1 MLDEVGIIHMNGR
14 IYDPKLGRFLQAD
27 ASIDGVTSTQGYN
40 RYSYVHN
47 NPLNAIDPSG
57 HFSLRKYVGLIVA
70 VIGTYICGPQ
80 CGQLGYA
87 IIGASAGAA
96 GAAGAAANGDNIL
109 QGAVLGGISGT
120 AFSGVAGADF
130 SGLGAFAGAVK
141 FASFGAVGGVTA
153 VLAGGKFGHGF
164 IAAGAGGTVGG
175 KIDNIGGSGGGAI
188 RTATR
193 TILGGTISKLTGG
206 KFANG
211 AGAAAFASI
220 LIERARAEAL
230 QEIGG
235 TGTADSGMFTKNED
249 LIDNVIIHE
258 NGNVTIKATVSA
270 EQGQKKARNIFIRRA
285 NGTSNVR
292 CESSGCSKQYKLT
305 IDLSAHTGSGEGD
318 LHVVS
323 RGGLSAINY
332 RYELALADPSRCTF
346 ACAPPGTKYIHIN
359 NLNLQSKHLRH
370 ELFHNIG
377 FKHGNRPFGD
387 FMHIN
392 GGKLKTSHIEEIHK
406 HYGH

>member
-96 GAAGAAANGDNIL
+96 ANGDNIL

-153 VLAGGKFGHGF
+153 VLAG
-164 IAAGAGGTVGG
+164 ASLVM
-175 KIDNIGGSGGGAI
+175 GS
-188 RTATR
+188 
-193 TILGGTISKLTGG
+193 
-206 KFANG
+206 
-211 AGAAAFASI
+211 
-220 LIERARAEAL
+220 
-230 QEIGG
+230 
-235 TGTADSGMFTKNED
+235 
-249 LIDNVIIHE
+249 
-258 NGNVTIKATVSA
+258 
-270 EQGQKKARNIFIRRA
+270 
-285 NGTSNVR
+285 
-292 CESSGCSKQYKLT
+292 
-305 IDLSAHTGSGEGD
+305 
-318 LHVVS
+318 
-323 RGGLSAINY
+323 
-332 RYELALADPSRCTF
+332 
-346 ACAPPGTKYIHIN
+346 
-359 NLNLQSKHLRH
+359 
-370 ELFHNIG
+370 
-377 FKHGNRPFGD
+377 
-387 FMHIN
+387 
-392 GGKLKTSHIEEIHK
+392 
-406 HYGH
+406 